1 MALGYVFG
9 TLYGTGIAVE
19 QRRRW
24 LLSLGLGAVLLFIL
38 LRWFNLYG
46 EPHPWERQSSFLF
59 SLISFLNTTK
69 YPPSLQFLLMTI
81 GPALIFLS
89 AMEPL
94 GDHLPTP
101 VIVFGKVPFFFY
113 VVHLYVIHGLAMLWL
128 VYQGRDWHQYI
139 LSVREIMSGA
149 LRDAGLSLGWV
160 YGIWIAVILLLY
172 PICKWYQ
179 NYRAKNPA
187 KWWLRYL

>member
-1 MALGYVFG
+1 V
-9 TLYGTGIAVE
+9 
-19 QRRRW
+19 
-24 LLSLGLGAVLLFIL
+24 
-38 LRWFNLYG
+38 
-46 EPHPWERQSSFLF
+46 F

-89 AMEPL
+89 VIEPL
-94 GDHLPTP
+94 ANRLPKP

-113 VVHLYVIHGLAMLWL
+113 IVHLYVIHALAMFWL

-139 LSVREIMSGA
+139 LSAREIMSGT
-149 LRDAGLSLGWV
+149 LRNVGLSLGAV
-160 YGIWIAVILLLY
+160 YGIWMVVILLLY
-172 PICKWYQ
+172 PICKRYQ

-187 KWWLRYL
+187 KRWLRYL